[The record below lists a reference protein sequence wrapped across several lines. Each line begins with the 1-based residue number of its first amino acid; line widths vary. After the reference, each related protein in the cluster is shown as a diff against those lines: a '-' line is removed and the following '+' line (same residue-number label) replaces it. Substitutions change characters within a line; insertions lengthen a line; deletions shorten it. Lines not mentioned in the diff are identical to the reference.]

1 MRNFRSW
8 RFPSQS
14 HYLTMYIL
22 TTSSDNL
29 RMVSHPPD
37 VHILSGWICDLD
49 LFWALTMLT
58 SERPIGFSTHQGKQQ
73 RIPMEQPK
81 ISPHRTQIQ
90 KRIEERFLSIESK
103 TE

>member
-1 MRNFRSW
+1 MPQCLAVHDRVTNLGMMMNW
-8 RFPSQS
+8 KITAMPK
-14 HYLTMYIL
+14 TMM
-22 TTSSDNL
+22 NAV
-29 RMVSHPPD
+29 R
-37 VHILSGWICDLD
+37 CC
-49 LFWALTMLT
+49 LFLALTMLT

-90 KRIEERFLSIESK
+90 KQIEERFLSIESK